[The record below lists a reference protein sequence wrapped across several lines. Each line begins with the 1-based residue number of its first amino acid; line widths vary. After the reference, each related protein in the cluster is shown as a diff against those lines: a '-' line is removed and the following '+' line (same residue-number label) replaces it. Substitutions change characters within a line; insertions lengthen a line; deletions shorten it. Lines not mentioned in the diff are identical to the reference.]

1 MIRPRDEQPAPDAP
15 AAPSPQGWDID
26 SLPPELDYFRQSD
39 AYQVELSGFQ
49 GPLDLLLHLIQK
61 DQIDIYDI
69 PISRITDQFIR
80 HIEIMH
86 LVSLDMAGEFMA
98 MAATLLVIKMRMLMP
113 KHTEAIEVE
122 EEDPRADLVRRL
134 LEYKRFKEAARLLRE
149 CEDQRHQFHLRAAK
163 YPFLDQT
170 EQEPALKIEMY
181 DLLAALADIFD
192 RIKTRPVHEVRR
204 EPFTVVQK
212 IELVRSLLQ
221 ETGTGTVRFEE
232 CFRDDAIKME
242 VIVTFI
248 AILEMVKRGDV
259 AIFQTETHGSIWLQ
273 ARERE
278 EEPLADPAAAGEA
291 EV

>member
-1 MIRPRDEQPAPDAP
+1 MEPTPPTNTPDAP
-15 AAPSPQGWDID
+15 TPQGWDIE
-26 SLPPELDYFRQSD
+26 SLPPELDYFRQSE

-86 LVSLDMAGEFMA
+86 LVSLDQAGEFMA

-113 KHTEAIEVE
+113 KHGETLDDEE

-134 LEYKRFKEAARLLRE
+134 LEYKRFKEAARLLRD
-149 CEDQRHQFHLRAAK
+149 CEDQRQQFHLRATK
-163 YPFLDQT
+163 YPFLDPT
-170 EQEPALKIEMY
+170 DQEPALKIEMY

-192 RIKTRPVHEVRR
+192 RVKARPVHEIKR
-204 EPFTVVQK
+204 EPFTVVEK
-212 IELVRSLLQ
+212 IELVRSMLAA
-221 ETGTGTVRFEE
+221 TGTVRFEE

-248 AILEMVKRGDV
+248 AILEMVKRGEV
-259 AIFQTETHGSIWLQ
+259 SIFQTEALGPIWLQ
-273 ARERE
+273 AREQ
-278 EEPLADPAAAGEA
+278 EPAVDPAAAGEA
-291 EV
+291 EI

>member
-1 MIRPRDEQPAPDAP
+1 LTDATVTT
-15 AAPSPQGWDID
+15 PQGWDIE

-69 PISRITDQFIR
+69 PISHITDQFIR

-113 KHTEAIEVE
+113 KHAEAVEEE

-149 CEDQRHQFHLRAAK
+149 CEDQRQQFHLRATK
-163 YPFLDQT
+163 YPFLDQA

-192 RIKTRPVHEVRR
+192 RIKTRPIHEIRR
-204 EPFTVVQK
+204 EPFTVVEK
-212 IELVRSLLQ
+212 IELVRSLLR
-221 ETGTGTVRFEE
+221 ENEGGTVRFDE

-248 AILEMVKRGDV
+248 AILELVKRGEV

-273 ARERE
+273 ARAE
-278 EEPLADPAAAGEA
+278 ELAVDPAAAGEA
-291 EV
+291 DI

>member
-1 MIRPRDEQPAPDAP
+1 MFRPQDDQQLTDPT
-15 AAPSPQGWDID
+15 AAPPPQGWDIE

-113 KHTEAIEVE
+113 KHADVVEEE

-149 CEDQRHQFHLRAAK
+149 CEDQRQQFHLRAAK
-163 YPFLDQT
+163 YPFLDQA

-192 RIKTRPVHEVRR
+192 RVKTRPIHEVRR
-204 EPFTVVQK
+204 EPFTVVEK
-212 IELVRSLLQ
+212 IELVRSLLA
-221 ETGTGTVRFEE
+221 ETGTVRFEE

-248 AILEMVKRGDV
+248 AILEMVKRGEV
-259 AIFQTETHGSIWLQ
+259 AIFQTEALGPIWLQ
-273 ARERE
+273 ARE
-278 EEPLADPAAAGEA
+278 EEPAADAAAAGEA
-291 EV
+291 DI

>member
-1 MIRPRDEQPAPDAP
+1 VIRPRDDQPAPDA
-15 AAPSPQGWDID
+15 APVTTPQPPTAWDID

-69 PISRITDQFIR
+69 PISHITDQFIR

-113 KHTEAIEVE
+113 KHAETVE
-122 EEDPRADLVRRL
+122 EEEDDPRADLVRRL
-134 LEYKRFKEAARLLRE
+134 LEYKRFKEAARLLRD
-149 CEDQRHQFHLRAAK
+149 CEDQRQQFHLRAAK
-163 YPFLDQT
+163 YPFLDPT
-170 EQEPALKIEMY
+170 GHEPALKIELY

-192 RIKTRPVHEVRR
+192 RVKTRPVHEVRR
-204 EPFTVVQK
+204 EPFTVVEK
-212 IELVRSLLQ
+212 IELVRALLA
-221 ETGTGTVRFEE
+221 ESGTVRFEE

-248 AILEMVKRGDV
+248 AILEMVKRGEV

-273 ARERE
+273 ACE
-278 EEPLADPAAAGEA
+278 EEPAPEYDAAGEA
-291 EV
+291 EI